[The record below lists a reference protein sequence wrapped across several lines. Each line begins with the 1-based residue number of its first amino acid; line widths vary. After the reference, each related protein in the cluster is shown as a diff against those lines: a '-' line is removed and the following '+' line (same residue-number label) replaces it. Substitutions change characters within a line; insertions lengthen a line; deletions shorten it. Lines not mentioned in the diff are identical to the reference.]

1 MNIVCNNNIS
11 MHIFFLL
18 CFYGT
23 TEVQMV
29 KRDTRSYSG
38 KKKAKKRENIAV
50 TTCENLINCPCKLF
64 HALDSGTFKIFRPG
78 ITGPEKREHKSHSFA
93 YFARLH
99 AFTGNILA
107 ERLLERFKNSN
118 FDVERCL
125 RFDCD
130 VFYHI
135 KKVQNKLMFPDD
147 LYIFISESI
156 IDTTSSLQMLKNRTV
171 RMCPSLNNRWR
182 QLDLCLSRILH

>member
-1 MNIVCNNNIS
+1 MRLPEIFWQNDYSNALKIQILMLNVVYVLIV
-11 MHIFFLL
+11 
-18 CFYGT
+18 
-23 TEVQMV
+23 
-29 KRDTRSYSG
+29 
-38 KKKAKKRENIAV
+38 
-50 TTCENLINCPCKLF
+50 
-64 HALDSGTFKIFRPG
+64 
-78 ITGPEKREHKSHSFA
+78 
-93 YFARLH
+93 
-99 AFTGNILA
+99 
-107 ERLLERFKNSN
+107 
-118 FDVERCL
+118 
-125 RFDCD
+125 D